1 MVELHALLC
10 VKTDARVTLMYWRV
24 YLLLLCMYACVHG
37 CKTRVCL
44 HTCTRGRARTL
55 AHTRTINPKQISAES
70 IKYNLL
76 YGRPD
81 ASDAEMEAAA
91 KAAAVYDTIMKFPEK
106 FETRVGERGLRLS
119 GGEKQRVAIA
129 RFLIL
134 RLHVPLCSQVKA
146 YGPCV
151 NPWACSS
158 GRAPCRA
165 VIAYLCG
172 S

>member
-1 MVELHALLC
+1 
-10 VKTDARVTLMYWRV
+10 MYWRV